1 MPKDQ
6 RLLDDNAYR
15 ECVERFRWRIPA
27 RFNIAGDGVAARAR
41 LTPDALAILHVAR
54 EGGDPWRW
62 TFRDLD
68 RAANR
73 IANVLAARG
82 VRRGDRVALLAPQSP
97 LTVAAHLAVYKIA
110 AVAVPLAMLFG
121 SDALEHRLADAGAR
135 ALVMTLASA
144 PLIAPMRERLPE
156 LAHVLALDGDG
167 PGIADLARDMARASD
182 AFDAAPTAA
191 DDPALMIYTSGTTGA
206 PKGALH
212 GHRVLLGHLPGVE
225 MTHPGYA
232 SPGDVFWTPSDWA
245 WAGGLLNA
253 LLPALHAGMPVIS
266 TGFHRFDPEFAWAL
280 LARHGVTGC
289 FMPPT
294 ALRLMRAAHTAQ
306 TPAPAGLRAI
316 ACGGEAVGEGLKTW
330 GEETL
335 GLAVNEL
342 YGQTECNLVLESA
355 RHLGVWN
362 KHAIGKP
369 VPGHRVA
376 VIGADGQPLPPGE
389 TGVIAIARPD
399 PVMFLGYWRNA
410 AATRA
415 KFAGDWMT
423 TGDQGFA
430 DAAGYVH
437 FLGRD
442 DDVITSSGYRIGPA
456 DIEDCLARHPAVKIA
471 AAIGVPDL
479 VRTQTVKAFVALN
492 DGVAASETL
501 AADLRAFVRARL
513 SAHECPREIAFV
525 AELPLTTT
533 GKVIRRLLRELR

>member
-1 MPKDQ
+1 MRADQ
-6 RLLDDNAYR
+6 AYR
-15 ECVERFRWRIPA
+15 DRVERFRWSIPA
-27 RFNIAGDGVAARAR
+27 RFNIAVDGVAARAAA
-41 LTPDALAILHVAR
+41 TPDGLAILHVPR
-54 EGGDPWRW
+54 SGGVAERW
-62 TFRDLD
+62 TFRALD

-73 IANVLAARG
+73 IANALAARG
-82 VRRGDRVALLAPQSP
+82 LGPGDRVALLLPQEP
-97 LTVAAHLAVYKIA
+97 LTVAAHLAVYKLGV
-110 AVAVPLAMLFG
+110 VAVPLAMLFG

-144 PLIAPMRERLPE
+144 PLIGPMRERLPE

-167 PGIADLARDMARASD
+167 PQIADLGREMARASD
-182 AFDAAPTAA
+182 AFDAARTGA

-225 MTHPGYA
+225 MNHPAYA

-253 LLPALHAGMPVIS
+253 LLPALHSGMPVIS
-266 TGFHRFDPEFAWAL
+266 TGFHRFDPEFAWTL

-294 ALRLMRAAHTAQ
+294 ALRLMRAAHTPQ
-306 TPAPAGLRAI
+306 TPAPGRLRAI

-330 GEETL
+330 AEETL

-362 KHAIGKP
+362 KAAIGKP

-376 VIGADGQPLPPGE
+376 VIGEDGAPLPPGE
-389 TGVIAIARPD
+389 TGAIAIARPD
-399 PVMFLGYWRNA
+399 PVMFLGYWRNE

-415 KFAGDWMT
+415 KFTGDWMT
-423 TGDQGFA
+423 TGDQAFT
-430 DAAGYVH
+430 DEAGCFH

-456 DIEDCLARHPAVKIA
+456 EIEDCLARHPAVKIA
-471 AAIGVPDL
+471 AAVGVPDP
-479 VRTQTVKAFVALN
+479 VRTEIVKAFVVLN
-492 DGVAASETL
+492 DGVAASGAL
-501 AADLRAFVRARL
+501 GDDLKAFVRARL
-513 SAHECPREIAFV
+513 SAHEYPREIAFV
-525 AELPLTTT
+525 GELPLTTT
-533 GKVIRRLLRELR
+533 GKVIRRLLREPR